1 MKFTLPVPTTVPR
14 SRSAICNCPPCPTLP
29 QPSREQVSA
38 QADINIF
45 QNWQAFAAIERDLH
59 AGEMLDTE
67 YGLGYEDECLAISV
81 AYRRK
86 YTFDT
91 VLGVPP
97 STSIVLRFA
106 LKTGDQPVQPFSLF
120 PRDVFNSTAHL

>member
-1 MKFTLPVPTTVPR
+1 LQLSYLQLPADT
-14 SRSAICNCPPCPTLP
+14 ALLL
-29 QPSREQVSA
+29 PSREQVNA

-45 QNWQAFAAIERDLH
+45 ENWQAFAAIERDLY
-59 AGEMLDTE
+59 AGQMLDTE
-67 YGLGYEDECLAISV
+67 YGLGYEDECLAISL

-97 STSIVLRFA
+97 STSIVLRFT

-120 PRDVFNSTAHL
+120 PKDVFNSTAHP